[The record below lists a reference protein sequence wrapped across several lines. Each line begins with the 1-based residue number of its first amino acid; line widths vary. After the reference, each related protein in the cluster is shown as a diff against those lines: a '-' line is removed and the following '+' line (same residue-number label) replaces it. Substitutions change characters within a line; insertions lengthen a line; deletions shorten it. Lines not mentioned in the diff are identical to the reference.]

1 MDRAKHGRFP
11 RRYEKIQFTK
21 ENLAEVA
28 KISATE
34 HEDQESKVERERERE
49 SWLAYP
55 PRESVMAV
63 ATPNTK
69 RREKKLSRD

>member
-11 RRYEKIQFTK
+11 HRYEKIQFTK

-34 HEDQESKVERERERE
+34 HEDQESKVKEKERE
-49 SWLAYP
+49 SRLAYP
-55 PRESVMAV
+55 PRESVMGCR
-63 ATPNTK
+63 NT
-69 RREKKLSRD
+69 EHQAS

>member
-34 HEDQESKVERERERE
+34 HEDQESKVERERELISIPAERKCNGCC
-49 SWLAYP
+49 
-55 PRESVMAV
+55 
-63 ATPNTK
+63 NT
-69 RREKKLSRD
+69 EHQAS